1 MLAHKIPTA
10 VKPIKY
16 VLVLV
21 GLSVLTIPIGV
32 WPAHSLEYLSSTYI
46 KTVLLFL
53 FIFTLCRS
61 VQDIQRVM
69 WGCGIGLTVLVI
81 NGVASGN
88 LGRPVG
94 IVDEAYEYASKTY
107 DPNDFALVLAM
118 MMPVLLYLLSMTRRM
133 IARLALI
140 AMMLIGMYGI
150 VLTQSRGGFISLLV
164 IGVLILRRSTL
175 THGQKMAIGA
185 VALIVFG
192 VLAGS
197 SFWERIRTI
206 WDPQD
211 EYDRQAGGRTELWKT
226 GLKLMLTHPWG
237 VGIDGFVYAEGL
249 SHGGAGKWAA
259 AHNTLIQVGVD
270 LGIAGLIAFV
280 LMMLFAFRS
289 LRAMQQGLRPPAKTK
304 QFARQLRSAFSRPK
318 VPLLGK
324 QEGKPDDSAQL
335 VMLAASLEISLTG
348 FAVGGFFLSQAY
360 GTLLYVMIALTL
372 VTVRLAGRLNV
383 PEPISVRRA
392 AAAGGVQRAPV
403 GRRVGRSLPAP
414 SAVQRVNEES

>member
-1 MLAHKIPTA
+1 MPRRVTTEPTTPIAGTLPPGALSNKLTWGMACLTLYAMVAVGRIQEAITLLAWLQAPSMLAHKIPTA

-32 WPAHSLEYLSSTYI
+32 WPAHSLEYLTSTYI

-226 GLKLMLTHPWG
+226 GLKLMLTHRWG

-249 SHGGAGKWAA
+249 
-259 AHNTLIQVGVD
+259 
-270 LGIAGLIAFV
+270 
-280 LMMLFAFRS
+280 
-289 LRAMQQGLRPPAKTK
+289 
-304 QFARQLRSAFSRPK
+304 
-318 VPLLGK
+318 
-324 QEGKPDDSAQL
+324 
-335 VMLAASLEISLTG
+335 
-348 FAVGGFFLSQAY
+348 
-360 GTLLYVMIALTL
+360 
-372 VTVRLAGRLNV
+372 
-383 PEPISVRRA
+383 
-392 AAAGGVQRAPV
+392 
-403 GRRVGRSLPAP
+403 
-414 SAVQRVNEES
+414 